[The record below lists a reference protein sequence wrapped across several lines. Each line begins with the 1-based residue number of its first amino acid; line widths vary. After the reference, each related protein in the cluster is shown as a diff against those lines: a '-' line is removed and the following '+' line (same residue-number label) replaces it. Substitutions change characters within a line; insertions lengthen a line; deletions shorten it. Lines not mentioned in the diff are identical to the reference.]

1 MKTLNLTD
9 INKSDIKYQIQKFP
23 DGQQDIVIEPNNLNG
38 YFDTDG
44 ETEYWKE
51 EKIHVVQIKSRLN
64 SWLDLELIVCAT
76 KALERLK
83 VKEIHLYIPYLLGAR
98 SDRQFQDGGTSYIV
112 DVLSPIIN
120 SLKFESVTLMDAH
133 SDVSVGLIKNS
144 ININN
149 VGLIKWALPQID
161 NTFEAQ
167 SKVALVSPDGGALKK
182 IYETSIGAKLSCDII
197 NSSKHRD
204 ILTGKLMGF
213 HVPILPHQINKTLVW
228 VDDICD
234 GGGTFIGEAIEANKN
249 GHIGK
254 KYLIVT
260 HGIFSKGFRELSK
273 YFYGIYCT
281 NSYKDITDDMY
292 GEITKTKQLNVF

>member
-9 INKSDIKYQIQKFP
+9 IDKSDIKYQKISFP
-23 DGQQDIVIEPNNLNG
+23 DGQQDIVIDITKQG
-38 YFDTDG
+38 YSNSIKYSTVDFSV
-44 ETEYWKE
+44 E
-51 EKIHVVQIKSRLN
+51 IKSRLN

-120 SLKFESVTLMDAH
+120 SLKFESVTLRDAH
-133 SDVSVGLIKNS
+133 SDVSIGLIKNS

-228 VDDICD
+228 VDDICS
-234 GGGTFIGEAIEANKN
+234 GGGTFVGEAIKANEN

-254 KYLIVT
+254 KYLVVT
-260 HGIFSKGFRELSK
+260 HYENTANIEYLSK
-273 YFYGIYCT
+273 YFTKIFTT
-281 NSYKDITDDMY
+281 NSIVDIEDNDF
-292 GEITKTKQLNVF
+292 IKQMNVF